1 MNFFGDV
8 LLYGGLLTIISSA
21 ILFLLMIFDFAAAF
35 ESFHVLF
42 FEKGSYVFDP
52 SKEMLVRIYPEDLF
66 MDLGLR
72 ISKIIL
78 ITSILAILIGKF
90 LIVKTKK

>member
-72 ISKIIL
+72 IMKFVLLISPII
-78 ITSILAILIGKF
+78 TFTGKF
-90 LIVKTKK
+90 LITKTKK